1 MIRFTINKAARKNF
15 QIRNNVFKKN
25 MNNNNNNLL
34 PIICNISTSHNNNN
48 NNFTKGISSSSQD
61 FNKNYNNNNFQKGYE
76 NCNNKLYKHQYQYY
90 HKQQPF
96 LFKIHNRTFVTEEKQ
111 REDTKKKD
119 KKKDSDE
126 EEEKPAEGGFFSTI
140 FSEIKQELDK
150 NEDLKEHLD
159 KLSKLKEDTEKKANE
174 YKPQNYF
181 SDFFINKGI
190 FIL

>member
-25 MNNNNNNLL
+25 TNNNNNNLL

-61 FNKNYNNNNFQKGYE
+61 FNKSYNNNNFQQGYE

-111 REDTKKKD
+111 REDTKKKR
-119 KKKDSDE
+119 
-126 EEEKPAEGGFFSTI
+126 
-140 FSEIKQELDK
+140 
-150 NEDLKEHLD
+150 
-159 KLSKLKEDTEKKANE
+159 
-174 YKPQNYF
+174 
-181 SDFFINKGI
+181 
-190 FIL
+190 